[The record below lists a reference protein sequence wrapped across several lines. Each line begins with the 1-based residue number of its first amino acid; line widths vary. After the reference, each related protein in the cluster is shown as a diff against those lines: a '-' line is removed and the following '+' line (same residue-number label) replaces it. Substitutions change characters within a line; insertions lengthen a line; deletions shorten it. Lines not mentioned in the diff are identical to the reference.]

1 MASTNLR
8 IVVKLGTSTLTGG
21 SKKLSHPNLVDIV
34 RQIAALRAK
43 NIQVVVVSSGAVAAG
58 RQELG
63 FPAFPKHEPIKQM
76 LAAIGQPRLMAHYE
90 QYFAI
95 YGAHVAQVLLTRNDL
110 TDRRGFLNAR
120 NTLET
125 LIKHGVIP
133 IINENDT
140 ITTEEI
146 RIGDNDNL
154 SAHVANLIEADE
166 LILLTDQDG
175 LYTADPRSDPAARLI
190 QRVGPEPFTPE
201 LWLAAGGTTT
211 GLGTGGMM
219 TKLQAADLA
228 RHGGTTVVIARGS
241 EPNILI
247 RLSDG
252 EAIGTRILP
261 MVNKLEGRKRHILS
275 SARATNE
282 IGIDSGAA
290 RALAHGGSLL
300 SAGMTQVKG
309 DFDRGDAVRVISPEG
324 NGIAVGFSNYP
335 SDDLVKLCGRQS
347 SDIESILGY
356 TTADEIIH
364 RNNMVLL

>member
-1 MASTNLR
+1 M
-8 IVVKLGTSTLTGG
+8 VVKLGTSTLTGG
-21 SKKLSHPNLVDIV
+21 AKKLSHPNLVDIV
-34 RQIAALRAK
+34 RQIAALRDK

-76 LAAIGQPRLMAHYE
+76 LAAVGQPRLMAYYE

-95 YGAHVAQVLLTRNDL
+95 YGTHVAQVLLTRNDL

-125 LIKHGVIP
+125 LIKHNIIP

-175 LYTADPRSDPAARLI
+175 LYTTDPRNNPDARLI
-190 QRVGPEPFTPE
+190 EEVGAEPFTAE
-201 LWLAAGGTTT
+201 LWQSAGGTST

-241 EPNILI
+241 EPNVLI
-247 RLSDG
+247 RLTAG
-252 EAIGTRILP
+252 EKLGTRILP
-261 MVNKLEGRKRHILS
+261 TVNKLEGRKRHILS

-282 IGIDSGAA
+282 ILIDEGAA
-290 RALAHGGSLL
+290 RALTHGGSLL

-309 DFDRGDAVRVISPEG
+309 DFDRGDAVRILSP
-324 NGIAVGFSNYP
+324 NGIVIAVGLSNYP

-347 SDIESILGY
+347 SDIESVLGY
-356 TTADEIIH
+356 LTADEIIH
-364 RNNMVLL
+364 RNNMVLM